1 LAGQFAESAQ
11 RADFFRREPEF
22 EGRNITARY
31 LYQRLGFEIV
41 NEEEIQFHMSPA
53 PRASAETQAE

>member
-1 LAGQFAESAQ
+1 LLNRRSVPISSDVIHE
-11 RADFFRREPEF
+11 FR
-22 EGRNITARY
+22 GRNDPARR

-41 NEEEIQFHMSPA
+41 NEEEIQFHMSLA